1 MSCRGRGTLE
11 IRDSNNPFMVT
22 NNQMIGAS
30 LSAKEFEGKKPYRPE
45 NEIAKRDIAT
55 KYDMSFL
62 YSRESERI
70 GEGVPLSDNKLARLY
85 ASGPTK
91 SETAKMIGHAGE
103 YSNPKEFSNVSVDA
117 YLKTLRDEKLDV
129 TRLLNSYNH
138 DPKDQNPLYATTQN
152 EFGIKKPTAATYTT
166 ERLARNQAFSN
177 SYNSQMPRDQGL
189 NTSLT
194 KSNVHTEL
202 NPQFI

>member
-1 MSCRGRGTLE
+1 MKRRS
-11 IRDSNNPFMVT
+11 F
-22 NNQMIGAS
+22 S
-30 LSAKEFEGKKPYRPE
+30 LNAQ
-45 NEIAKRDIAT
+45 A
-55 KYDMSFL
+55 
-62 YSRESERI
+62 
-70 GEGVPLSDNKLARLY
+70 LSLLHNSDTARRSLQ
-85 ASGPTK
+85 
-91 SETAKMIGHAGE
+91 
-103 YSNPKEFSNVSVDA
+103 EFSNVSVDA

-194 KSNVHTEL
+194 KSNVQTEL

>member
-1 MSCRGRGTLE
+1 
-11 IRDSNNPFMVT
+11 MVT

-30 LSAKEFEGKKPYRPE
+30 VKMKDFEANAPYRPVDE
-45 NEIAKRDIAT
+45 RKDIAK

-62 YSRESERI
+62 FSRESSNF
-70 GEGVPLSDNKLARLY
+70 GTGVPLSDNKLARLY

-91 SETAKMIGHAGE
+91 SEMARTKGGAYKPPTNAE
-103 YSNPKEFSNVSVDA
+103 DYKDVSVDA
-117 YLKTLRDEKLDV
+117 FMKTVRDEGVDV
-129 TRLLNSYNH
+129 DRLLNSYNH
-138 DPKDQNPLYATTQN
+138 APKPQNPLYATTQN

-166 ERLARNQAFSN
+166 ERAARNQAYSN

-189 NTSLT
+189 NCSLT

-202 NPQFI
+202 DPQFV